1 MRKLKKR
8 TKVIL
13 IVFITLISLVA
24 IAAGGM
30 YYVAM
35 KQLDKVKY
43 SPLPKD
49 KKEIGIDENIYTE
62 ENEGIKGNYINIL
75 LIGIDARHPEDFAR
89 CDTMIVATID
99 KKHKKLKL
107 SSIMRD
113 MVVTMEG
120 RGTME
125 GLNTDRIN
133 QSYGYGGA
141 PLTTKV
147 INENFK
153 TNVQDFV
160 KIDFSG
166 MEKVVDAIG
175 GIEIDVKEAE
185 IPVMNNYIRELSR
198 LQNDS
203 TPPLVTKA
211 GKQLLNGRQ
220 TLGYCRI
227 RYVGNRDFDR
237 TLRQRNVLTEIFS
250 KVTSQDITKIME
262 VTSEVLPYVETSL
275 EKKEIINLA
284 KEVITNGVK
293 DVEQFRLPLE
303 DKVIY
308 IRNEYFLGWD
318 RQKNLEALHKFIYE
332 EDYDEN
338 VLN

>member
-1 MRKLKKR
+1 
-8 TKVIL
+8 
-13 IVFITLISLVA
+13 
-24 IAAGGM
+24 
-30 YYVAM
+30 
-35 KQLDKVKY
+35 
-43 SPLPKD
+43 
-49 KKEIGIDENIYTE
+49 
-62 ENEGIKGNYINIL
+62 
-75 LIGIDARHPEDFAR
+75 
-89 CDTMIVATID
+89 
-99 KKHKKLKL
+99 
-107 SSIMRD
+107 
-113 MVVTMEG
+113 
-120 RGTME
+120 
-125 GLNTDRIN
+125 
-133 QSYGYGGA
+133 
-141 PLTTKV
+141 
-147 INENFK
+147 
-153 TNVQDFV
+153 
-160 KIDFSG
+160 

-227 RYVGNRDFDR
+227 RYVGNRDFER
-237 TLRQRNVLTEIFS
+237 TLRQRNVLTKIFN
-250 KVTSQDITKIME
+250 KIISQDIIKITE
-262 VTSEVLPYVETSL
+262 VIGEALPYVETSL

>member
-1 MRKLKKR
+1 MRKLRRK

-13 IVFITLISLVA
+13 IVAITFISLLA
-24 IAAGGM
+24 IAAGGT
-30 YYVAM
+30 YYMAM

-43 SPLPKD
+43 TPLPED
-49 KKEIGIDENIYTE
+49 EKELGIDEQVYTE
-62 ENEGIKGNYINIL
+62 ENQGVKDDYINIL
-75 LIGIDARHPEDFAR
+75 LLGIDARHPEDFAR

-153 TNVQDFV
+153 TNVRDYIKV
-160 KIDFSG
+160 DFSG
-166 MEKVVDAIG
+166 MEKVVDVIG
-175 GIEIDVKEAE
+175 GVEVEVKEAE
-185 IPVMNNYIRELSR
+185 IPVMNNYIRELSK

-203 TPPLVTKA
+203 NPPLVTKA

-237 TLRQRNVLTEIFS
+237 TLRQRNVLTEIFN
-250 KVTSQDITKIME
+250 KITKQDVTKMME
-262 VTSEVLPYVETSL
+262 IISEILPYVETSL
-275 EKKEIINLA
+275 EKKEIISLA
-284 KEVITNGVK
+284 KEITLNGVNK
-293 DVEQFRLPLE
+293 VEQFRLPLE
-303 DKVIY
+303 DNVIY

-318 RQKNLEALHKFIYE
+318 RNKNLEVLHKFIYE
-332 EDYDEN
+332 EDYDEK